1 MKEGPILI
9 EENVKNEEWIKK
21 VKTHIFN
28 RIQLYTN
35 NEIKFNLLAIV
46 PNRLEKFKELE
57 NEFIEKRD
65 YIKSLIDGGDVKI
78 EDEKFSDY
86 NKLSKDELE
95 KSLLE
100 FENMIQSNK
109 INIQVKEEK
118 INKFKLD
125 NEGRQPNYI
134 PLIFELLKLMSE
146 KGNLEDYL

>member
-1 MKEGPILI
+1 M
-9 EENVKNEEWIKK
+9 
-21 VKTHIFN
+21 
-28 RIQLYTN
+28 
-35 NEIKFNLLAIV
+35 
-46 PNRLEKFKELE
+46 
-57 NEFIEKRD
+57 
-65 YIKSLIDGGDVKI
+65 
-78 EDEKFSDY
+78 
-86 NKLSKDELE
+86 E

>member
-1 MKEGPILI
+1 M
-9 EENVKNEEWIKK
+9 
-21 VKTHIFN
+21 
-28 RIQLYTN
+28 
-35 NEIKFNLLAIV
+35 
-46 PNRLEKFKELE
+46 
-57 NEFIEKRD
+57 
-65 YIKSLIDGGDVKI
+65 
-78 EDEKFSDY
+78 
-86 NKLSKDELE
+86 E

-109 INIQVKEEK
+109 INIQVEEEK